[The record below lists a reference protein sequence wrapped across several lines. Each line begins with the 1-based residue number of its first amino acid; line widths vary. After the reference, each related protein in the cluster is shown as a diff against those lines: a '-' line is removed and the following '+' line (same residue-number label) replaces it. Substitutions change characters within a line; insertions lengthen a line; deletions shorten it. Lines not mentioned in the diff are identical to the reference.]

1 MNQRD
6 DQAAGYRHAR
16 LQSLVLEELRSIL
29 RDAVADPVL
38 HDVRLSNLVLSVD
51 YRHARVHFTVPA
63 STGGGDEVRRRVDR
77 SLARASPFLRAQL
90 AGAIELKRTPDLRF
104 VFDGFAAGGAGD
116 DGEDEG
122 SEP

>member
-51 YRHARVHFTVPA
+51 YRHARVHFTVPSVTA
-63 STGGGDEVRRRVDR
+63 GGADAVRRQVDR

-90 AGAIELKRTPDLRF
+90 AEAIELKRTPDLRF
-104 VFDGFAAGGAGD
+104 VFDGFAAVGASD
-116 DGEDEG
+116 DEG
-122 SEP
+122 SES